1 MARDRTAAP
10 EEKANVPAW
19 VVSFSD
25 MVTLLLAFFVLLQAF
40 AHVQDPELFYV
51 GQGSFRRAISG
62 LGIPGWLLGKEDKP
76 ERDYIQVKHP
86 TESDPDDP
94 SRRRVMSPD
103 DDRIRQIFAELM
115 RDAQSKAAQAHQ
127 ERYPVA
133 APNLR
138 FAPGSSALSDEARGR
153 IEQFVR
159 TLKELPE
166 RSIRIYVVGVATDG
180 ASARGNWL
188 LSARRA
194 EAVADALRASLRE
207 SGHTRGWSVHSL
219 GAGEGNPWCREK
231 LGLTA
236 NGPRGFNA
244 VGMAVVGNG

>member
-1 MARDRTAAP
+1 MARNRAPAP
-10 EEKANVPAW
+10 EEKTSVPAW

-25 MVTLLLAFFVLLQAF
+25 MVTLLLAFFVLLQSF

-62 LGIPGWLLGKEDKP
+62 LGIPGLLLGKEDKP
-76 ERDYIQVKHP
+76 ERDYIQIKHP

-94 SRRRVMSPD
+94 SRRRVVNPD
-103 DDRIRQIFAELM
+103 DDRIRQIFAELV
-115 RDAQSKAAQAHQ
+115 RDAQSKTDQARQ
-127 ERYPVA
+127 QRYPVA
-133 APNLR
+133 APDLR
-138 FAPGSSALSDEARGR
+138 FTAGSWVISDEARVR
-153 IEQFVR
+153 VNQFVR

-166 RSIRIYVVGVATDG
+166 RSIRIYVVGVSTDG
-180 ASARGNWL
+180 ATAKENWM

-194 EAVADALRASLRE
+194 EAVADALRKALRE
-207 SGHTRGWSVHSL
+207 SGHTSRWDVHSL
-219 GAGEGNPWCREK
+219 GAGEGNAWCREK
-231 LGLTA
+231 LGLTV

>member
-1 MARDRTAAP
+1 MAKNRAPAA
-10 EEKANVPAW
+10 EEKASVPAW

-62 LGIPGWLLGKEDKP
+62 LGVPDWLFGKEDKP
-76 ERDYIQVKHP
+76 KRDYIQVKHP

-94 SRRRVMSPD
+94 SRRRVMHPD
-103 DDRIRQIFAELM
+103 DDRIRQMFAELV
-115 RDAQSKAAQAHQ
+115 RDAQSKTDQVNQ
-127 ERYPVA
+127 QRYPVA
-133 APNLR
+133 APDVR
-138 FAPGSSALSDEARGR
+138 FAAGSSAISDEARAR
-153 IEQFVR
+153 VDQFVR
-159 TLKELPE
+159 TLKELSE
-166 RSIRIYVVGVATDG
+166 RSIRIYVVGVSTDG
-180 ASARGNWL
+180 ATAKENWT

-194 EAVADALRASLRE
+194 EAVANALRKALRE
-207 SGHTRGWSVHSL
+207 SGHTSRWHVHSL
-219 GAGEGNPWCREK
+219 GAGEGNAWCRDK
-231 LGLTA
+231 LGLTL